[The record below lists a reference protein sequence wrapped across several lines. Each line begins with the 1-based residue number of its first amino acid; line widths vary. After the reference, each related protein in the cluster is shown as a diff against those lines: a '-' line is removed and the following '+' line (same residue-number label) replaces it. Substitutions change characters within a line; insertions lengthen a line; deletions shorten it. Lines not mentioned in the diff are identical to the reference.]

1 MNGGCV
7 ENAMDSSSIFLSVL
21 RFFSYL
27 SFLFPLFCRL
37 HWLDTVGPAYVLS
50 IPIIHWIAFGCPTH
64 FWDLILTLFYCSFSM
79 VFRSARPHSLWYAY
93 SIVSYETL
101 RYFNSMRRM
110 GLRSGYGSLTR
121 NKITRSGFAWGG
133 LTYDHSSIIEVQN
146 FSVPLVGWAHFF
158 AFSSHDLRI
167 GSSNLS
173 YLLIIIMGQV

>member
-21 RFFSYL
+21 RFLSYL

-37 HWLDTVGPAYVLS
+37 HWLDTVGPAYALS

-64 FWDLILTLFYCSFSM
+64 FGDLILTLFYCSFSM
-79 VFRSARPHSLWYAY
+79 VFRSARPHSLWYA
-93 SIVSYETL
+93 
-101 RYFNSMRRM
+101 
-110 GLRSGYGSLTR
+110 
-121 NKITRSGFAWGG
+121 GG

-158 AFSSHDLRI
+158 SFSPHDLRI

-173 YLLIIIMGQV
+173 YLIIKGQVWVWKLKSFFFNG